1 MLEERKNKEIYMFNQ
16 PTQPKKLK
24 ILYYGDSPTVATGFG
39 TVAGNILT
47 GLHATGKYEIDIFG
61 VNYWGDPKP
70 PYTKMFN
77 IYPAGMNNERDPYG
91 RKKFMEMAKNM
102 DFDILFFLQDSFI
115 LEFLKDYIPKLKA
128 EGKKF
133 VSVCYYPC
141 DSIIKKPW
149 AEAVAAVDILV
160 AYTGFAKNETLKSLD
175 KKRDIRVIYHGVNQ
189 YDFYPRQDEEAV
201 EFRKRYF
208 GPQADKFIFIN
219 LNRNQ
224 QRKDIPRFIRAFKEV
239 KKTNPNVLAYCHM
252 AIKDQGWNLDEVC
265 NNLGLSMKTDVIFPQ
280 NFGPNQGYPIQVVNV
295 LYNACDCVIS
305 TDLGEGFGLSWIEG
319 MATKTPVISPNN
331 TVRPELISDDIAYLV
346 DSGTNENLYTILPND
361 NEVLRPL
368 VDIDHL
374 AKTMR
379 HVVDNPEEAK
389 EKAEVAYKHVM
400 ENFTW
405 EHSIVPQW
413 TKLFEEAGR
422 LLNTEVQLDTKNI
435 FNPVSI

>member
-1 MLEERKNKEIYMFNQ
+1 
-16 PTQPKKLK
+16 
-24 ILYYGDSPTVATGFG
+24 
-39 TVAGNILT
+39 
-47 GLHATGKYEIDIFG
+47 
-61 VNYWGDPKP
+61 
-70 PYTKMFN
+70 
-77 IYPAGMNNERDPYG
+77 
-91 RKKFMEMAKNM
+91 
-102 DFDILFFLQDSFI
+102 
-115 LEFLKDYIPKLKA
+115 
-128 EGKKF
+128 
-133 VSVCYYPC
+133 
-141 DSIIKKPW
+141 
-149 AEAVAAVDILV
+149 
-160 AYTGFAKNETLKSLD
+160 
-175 KKRDIRVIYHGVNQ
+175 
-189 YDFYPRQDEEAV
+189 
-201 EFRKRYF
+201 
-208 GPQADKFIFIN
+208 
-219 LNRNQ
+219 
-224 QRKDIPRFIRAFKEV
+224 
-239 KKTNPNVLAYCHM
+239 M

-265 NNLGLSMKTDVIFPQ
+265 NSLGLSMKTDVIFPQ